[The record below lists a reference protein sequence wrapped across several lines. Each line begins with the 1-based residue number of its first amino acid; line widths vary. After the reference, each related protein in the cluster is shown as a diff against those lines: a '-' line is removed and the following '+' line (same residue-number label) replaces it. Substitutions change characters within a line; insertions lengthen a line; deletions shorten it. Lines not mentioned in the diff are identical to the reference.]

1 MAKKKPVPLKDE
13 NLLSIDDLYAR
24 LQAIEDAVKD
34 MNRENDE
41 SLGNSIDYGNQGC
54 AIDTEQFGKLVA
66 TAIESYLKAHQDK
79 VVVEGEMPIA
89 KQVRAVL
96 EDYKKAFLQLQKEH
110 QAPQGGSSKNQPSP
124 IHEGVV
130 VPSGVTKPEKPTN
143 RKDTFYYWLYRLPW
157 YQIRMLFASRYVR
170 WWFCTILFCVWLT
183 SVFLTCIIATDN
195 AKMHKVQE
203 KYVLLR
209 ELARSNRDWADKADY
224 IEFLYSDEE
233 EHKKEI
239 EDLWELRRKRIYH

>member
-1 MAKKKPVPLKDE
+1 MAKKRPVPLKDE
-13 NLLSIDDLYAR
+13 QQYTVDDLYAK
-24 LQAIEDAVKD
+24 LQAIEDAVK
-34 MNRENDE
+34 NTNQENDE
-41 SLGNSIDYGNQGC
+41 PLGNCGDHSIHEPV
-54 AIDTEQFGKLVA
+54 IDAEQFTKSMA
-66 TAIESYLKAHQDK
+66 AAMDNYLKAHQDK
-79 VVVEGEMPIA
+79 VVVEGEKPMA

-96 EDYKKAFLQLQKEH
+96 EEYKKVLLQLQK
-110 QAPQGGSSKNQPSP
+110 QSQCSQGCCSQTRPSP
-124 IHEGVV
+124 ILDGFAA
-130 VPSGVTKPEKPTN
+130 PSGITKPEKQTKL
-143 RKDTFYYWLYRLPW
+143 KDLIGYWLYFLPW
-157 YQIRMLFASRYVR
+157 YHIRAFFASRYVR
-170 WWFCTILFCVWLT
+170 WWFRTILFCVWLT